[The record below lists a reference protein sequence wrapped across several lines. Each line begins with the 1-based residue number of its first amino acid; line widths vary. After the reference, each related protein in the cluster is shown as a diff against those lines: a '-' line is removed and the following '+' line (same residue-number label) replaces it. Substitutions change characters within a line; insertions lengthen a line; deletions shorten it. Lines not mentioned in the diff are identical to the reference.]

1 MDVMSKVVSIEGDV
15 IMPGFGISPENLEL
29 LVENVSIV
37 FHSAATTK
45 FNEKLNTAIEMN
57 VKGPLQMLEICR
69 QMTRLEVRN

>member
-1 MDVMSKVVSIEGDV
+1 MSIEGDV
-15 IMPGFGISPENLEL
+15 IMPGFGISPENLDL

-37 FHSAATTK
+37 FHSAATIK